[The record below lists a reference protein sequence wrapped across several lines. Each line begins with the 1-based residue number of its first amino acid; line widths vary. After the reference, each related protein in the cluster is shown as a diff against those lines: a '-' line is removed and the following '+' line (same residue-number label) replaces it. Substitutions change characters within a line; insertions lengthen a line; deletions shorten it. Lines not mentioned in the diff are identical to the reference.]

1 MKTAEQSAQKMSR
14 TKKILLSILIAIVI
28 LIISLITYEAITVN
42 KTYYIGEKNLK
53 IPVFVYHDIVND
65 KSQIEYDYMQT
76 TTETFEKPLTG
87 LTRLGYKPITYQD
100 LVEYKEGK
108 KAIYKRSYIVT
119 FDDGY
124 TGIYENAYKIA
135 KKYNIPMTSFVID
148 DCVGTPGYYTWE
160 QAKEMHDSGLIS
172 IYSHGLTHCKYNEV
186 SPEDLVKQ
194 TNKAYDNLRNNLQD
208 PNLLKVFTYPYGLY
222 TNEELDALG
231 KEGYIQNL
239 TDNKIN
245 RSKKLN
251 LSGLHREYPLNN
263 PVWKMILKIEYRSM
277 RYPD

>member
-1 MKTAEQSAQKMSR
+1 MCSNLINMRRKKQKMKTAEQSVQKMSR
-14 TKKILLSILIAIVI
+14 TKKIVLSVLMAIVI
-28 LIISLITYEAITVN
+28 LIISFITYEAITVN

-65 KSQIEYDYMQT
+65 ESQIEYDYMQT
-76 TTETFEKPLTG
+76 TTETFEKQLTG

-119 FDDGY
+119 IDDGY

-172 IYSHGLTHCKYNEV
+172 IYSHVLTHCK
-186 SPEDLVKQ
+186 
-194 TNKAYDNLRNNLQD
+194 
-208 PNLLKVFTYPYGLY
+208 
-222 TNEELDALG
+222 
-231 KEGYIQNL
+231 
-239 TDNKIN
+239 
-245 RSKKLN
+245 
-251 LSGLHREYPLNN
+251 
-263 PVWKMILKIEYRSM
+263 
-277 RYPD
+277 

>member
-1 MKTAEQSAQKMSR
+1 MSR

-76 TTETFEKPLTG
+76 TTETFEKQLTG

-100 LVEYKEGK
+100 LVEIKERK
-108 KAIYKRSYIVT
+108 IAIYKRSYIVT
-119 FDDGY
+119 IDDGY

-160 QAKEMHDSGLIS
+160 QTKEMHDSGLIS
-172 IYSHGLTHCKYNEV
+172 IYSHRLTHCKNNEV
-186 SPEDLVKQ
+186 SPEDLV
-194 TNKAYDNLRNNLQD
+194 
-208 PNLLKVFTYPYGLY
+208 
-222 TNEELDALG
+222 
-231 KEGYIQNL
+231 
-239 TDNKIN
+239 
-245 RSKKLN
+245 
-251 LSGLHREYPLNN
+251 
-263 PVWKMILKIEYRSM
+263 
-277 RYPD
+277 